1 VPLRSA
7 VLLPDKRLLPL
18 LNETGKLNS
27 EIAQIIEREKEER
40 ERWRNGRRER
50 Y

>member
-18 LNETGKLNS
+18 LNDAGKLNP
-27 EIAQIIEREKEER
+27 EVAQIIERENDER
-40 ERWRNGRRER
+40 ERSRHGRRER